1 MDGNAFGGVNAVLER
16 GGDTVNG
23 MVLVGVGNGE
33 KNYHLCALKRG
44 YGNKFDK

>member
-1 MDGNAFGGVNAVLER
+1 MGWFVCGG
-16 GGDTVNG
+16 
-23 MVLVGVGNGE
+23 GVGNGE

>member
-1 MDGNAFGGVNAVLER
+1 MLSAGR
-16 GGDTVNG
+16 MRCCSGDTVHW
-23 MVLVGVGNGE
+23 MVFVGGGVGNGE

>member
-1 MDGNAFGGVNAVLER
+1 MLSAGR
-16 GGDTVNG
+16 MRCCSGDTVNG
-23 MVLVGVGNGE
+23 MVFVWGGVGNGE

>member
-1 MDGNAFGGVNAVLER
+1 MLSAGR
-16 GGDTVNG
+16 MRCCSGDTVNG
-23 MVLVGVGNGE
+23 MVFVWGGGVGNRE

>member
-1 MDGNAFGGVNAVLER
+1 MLSAGR
-16 GGDTVNG
+16 MRCCSGDTVNG
-23 MVLVGVGNGE
+23 MVFVGGVVGNGE